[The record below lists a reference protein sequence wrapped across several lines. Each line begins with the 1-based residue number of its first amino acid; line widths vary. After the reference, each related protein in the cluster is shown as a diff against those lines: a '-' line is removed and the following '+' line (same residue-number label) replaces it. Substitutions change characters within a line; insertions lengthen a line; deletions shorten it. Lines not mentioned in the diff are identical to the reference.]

1 MRVITTTLLCL
12 LVSLPAAH
20 AQIQPQRV
28 QPSEKMPAPG
38 ANWFMAQ
45 TRDAGYI
52 YDAVTGEMQGLISLS
67 NSTAAV
73 QPSMARKEFY
83 AAGMYYSRGS
93 YGDRSDVLLI
103 QDFENLSPV
112 AEVEIPQK
120 TAILPF
126 REYIGLMSG
135 GRHVGVSNLTPA
147 QSVSI
152 VDVESRSFVGEI
164 STPGCSL
171 ILPVENN
178 DFLTICGDGTLML
191 IGLGDDGRE
200 TNRVR
205 SEKFFEL
212 QEDPVYDRPVRTAS
226 GWLLFSHGGK
236 AFDVRADGNRIVIS
250 RPWDLV
256 TEEEREEGWWPGGRQ
271 LATLHKDLGL
281 FYLIMHQG
289 EQYSHHEPG
298 PEIWVYN
305 IATRRKIATI
315 EFETPVAGIMVTQES
330 EPRLI
335 VGDENGG
342 MHIHDALTFRLERTI
357 EGPGAQLFE
366 DL

>member
-12 LVSLPAAH
+12 LVSLPAAE

-28 QPSEKMPAPG
+28 QPTEKMATPG
-38 ANWFMAQ
+38 PNWFMAE
-45 TRDAGYI
+45 TEDAGYI
-52 YDAVTGEMQGLISLS
+52 YDAATGEMQGLISLS
-67 NSTAAV
+67 GQTAAV
-73 QPSMARKEFY
+73 QPSFARREFY
-83 AAGMYYSRGS
+83 AAGSYYSRGS
-93 YGDRSDVLLI
+93 YGDRTDVLLI
-103 QDFENLSPV
+103 QDFENLAPI

-152 VDVESRSFVGEI
+152 VDVESRTFLGEI

-171 ILPVENN
+171 ILPVEDN

-191 IGLGDDGRE
+191 VGLDDNGRE

-205 SEKFFEL
+205 SARFFEL
-212 QEDPVYDRPVRTAS
+212 QEDPVYDRPVPTAD
-226 GWLLFSHGGK
+226 GWLLFTHGGK
-236 AFDVRADGNRIVIS
+236 AFDVSTEGNRIGIS
-250 RPWDLV
+250 GPWDLV
-256 TEEEREEGWWPGGRQ
+256 SAEEREEGWWPGGRQ
-271 LATLHKDLGL
+271 LATLHKGLGL
-281 FYLIMHQG
+281 LYLIVHQG

-298 PEIWVYN
+298 PEVWVYSV
-305 IATRRKIATI
+305 AARRKIATI
-315 EFETPVAGIMVTQES
+315 EFETPVAGIMVTQEA
-330 EPRLI
+330 EPLLI
-335 VGDENGG
+335 VGDEERD
-342 MHIHDALTFRLERTI
+342 MHVYDALKFRHLRTI